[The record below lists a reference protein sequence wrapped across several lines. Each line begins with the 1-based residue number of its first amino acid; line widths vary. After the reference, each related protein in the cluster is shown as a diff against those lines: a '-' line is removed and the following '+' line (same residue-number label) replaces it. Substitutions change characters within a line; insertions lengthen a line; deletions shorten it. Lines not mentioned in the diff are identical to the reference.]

1 MERELQRLANGP
13 LFQHIAV
20 YQSGQCTCTW
30 DHERT
35 TRKKWEVFS
44 WSQEQDLF
52 SPGRTE
58 NLDAQAIWKS
68 PQMVLPQEWRIIAPR
83 LRIVLVLPNTCLKAI
98 PERNKLFLNKYILE
112 RSSQCLASKKN
123 ITRKRS
129 RKYGQCGEKSFKPKL
144 IQNTNVRISMW
155 WHESTYYS
163 YVSDIQKVK

>member
-1 MERELQRLANGP
+1 MKREIQTLANGP

-35 TRKKWEVFS
+35 TRKKWDVFS
-44 WSQEQDLF
+44 WSQN
-52 SPGRTE
+52 RTSSH
-58 NLDAQAIWKS
+58 QAIWKS

-83 LRIVLVLPNTCLKAI
+83 LRIVLVLPNTYLKAI